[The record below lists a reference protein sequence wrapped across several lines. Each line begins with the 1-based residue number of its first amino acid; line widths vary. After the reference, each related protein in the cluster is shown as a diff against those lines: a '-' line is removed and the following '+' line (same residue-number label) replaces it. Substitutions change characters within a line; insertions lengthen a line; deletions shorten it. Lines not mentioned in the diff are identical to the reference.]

1 MDRDSLQLVVENQSK
16 KNIDKCIIC
25 QANKGN
31 TNLTST
37 LNGRLTLID
46 CSNFLKDDLLDGV
59 EDLEKIKYHTKP
71 CFSNYKKQKEKQK
84 ERSERKHNLENDET
98 VPEDEPSTSE
108 QVEPVRS
115 SKRLKIDPAS
125 TTPKIDDKDKE
136 KKPCIVCNQM
146 KCKGVDRRYRI
157 CEADRAKLFLS
168 AMKYN
173 KDVVYTR
180 CSLFE
185 SIGDVFAN
193 DVMYHKNCMANY
205 LRKFEREIEQLLNPP
220 LTRLE
225 KRNMTVIFEEF
236 VVTIDIQNKAC
247 ALSTCR
253 DQFQQYLENVNHD
266 QGILLFYSAY
276 V

>member
-1 MDRDSLQLVVENQSK
+1 MDSDSLQLVVENQSK

-25 QANKGN
+25 QANKGSAR
-31 TNLTST
+31 LTST
-37 LNGRLTLID
+37 LKGRQTLIG

-59 EDLEKIKYHTKP
+59 EDLEKIKYHPKP
-71 CFSNYKKQKEKQK
+71 CFSNYKKQK

-108 QVEPVRS
+108 QVVEPVRS
-115 SKRLKIDPAS
+115 SKRLKIDLDC
-125 TTPKIDDKDKE
+125 TTPNIDDKDKE

-146 KCKGVDRRYRI
+146 KCKGVDQRYRI
-157 CEADRAKLFLS
+157 CEARRAKRFLS
-168 AMKYN
+168 AIKYN

-193 DVMYHKNCMANY
+193 DVMYHNNCLTNY
-205 LRKFEREIEQLLNPP
+205 LRKVEREIEQLLNPP
-220 LTRLE
+220 LTELE
-225 KRNMTVIFEEF
+225 KRKMSVTFEEF

-253 DQFQQYLENVNHD
+253 DQFQQYLENINND
-266 QGILLFYSAY
+266 QGILLFYS